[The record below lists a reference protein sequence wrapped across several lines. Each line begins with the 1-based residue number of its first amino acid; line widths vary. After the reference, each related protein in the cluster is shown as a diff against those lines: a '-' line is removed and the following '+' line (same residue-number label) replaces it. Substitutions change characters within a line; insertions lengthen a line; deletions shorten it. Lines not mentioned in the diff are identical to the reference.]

1 VNPSSFEVLAAA
13 YAGVIGLLVG
23 SYLNVVVYRLPRGL
37 STLHPRSSCPGCN
50 RMIAAWDNIPIIS
63 YLLLRGACR
72 HCKTRISLRYP
83 AVEALTG
90 GLFALCYVRFGFT
103 IATPIAMLFT
113 ALMVSLAL
121 IDVEHFI
128 LPDKLTYPGTAAG
141 LLLSFW
147 SPLVTPRGSLLG
159 VVVGAGSLLLLIGIW
174 YLVRKQMGMGLGD
187 PKMLATSGSFLGLG
201 GVVVTLFLS
210 SILGSL
216 VGGALLATGKVEM
229 QSRLP
234 YGVFLAIAGLIALF
248 AGPHLVASYLR
259 LL

>member
-1 VNPSSFEVLAAA
+1 MSPLGFEILAAA

-37 STLHPRSSCPGCN
+37 STVKPRSSCPGCG
-50 RMIAAWDNIPIIS
+50 RLIAARDNIPIVS
-63 YLLLRGACR
+63 YVLLRGECR
-72 HCKTRISLRYP
+72 HCKTRISIRYP

-90 GLFALCYVRFGFT
+90 ALFALCYICFGFT
-103 IATPIAMLFT
+103 VTTPIAMLFV

-121 IDVEHFI
+121 IDAEHFI

-141 LLLSFW
+141 LVLSFW
-147 SPLVTPRGSLLG
+147 SPLVTPRSSLLG
-159 VVVGAGSLLLLIGIW
+159 VVVGAGSLLLLIGVW
-174 YLVRKQMGMGLGD
+174 YLIRKQMGMGLGD
-187 PKMLATSGSFLGLG
+187 PKMLATIGSFLGLG

-234 YGVFLAIAGLIALF
+234 FGVFLAIAGLIALF
-248 AGPHLVASYLR
+248 AGPQLVASYLR